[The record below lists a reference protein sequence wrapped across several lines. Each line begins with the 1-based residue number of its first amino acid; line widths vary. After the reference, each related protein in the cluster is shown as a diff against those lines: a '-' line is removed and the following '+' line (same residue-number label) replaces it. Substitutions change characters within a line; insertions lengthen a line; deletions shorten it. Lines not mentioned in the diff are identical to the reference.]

1 VLQVGSRSEY
11 FYEWGAP
18 DFTRPYIATVLL
30 LLALAMVPRMRRGRV
45 AWFPLVLIGLATVWA
60 VYSLRTVPVAACM
73 AAPLAAAALQPS
85 LRCRPAAGRPE
96 RLLLAG
102 GYLAALAALALLVPH
117 TANEP
122 PEKPSWLDPALSELP
137 AGSKVLGQ
145 SGPGGYLM
153 WRYPQLDLVAHG
165 YGDTY
170 TDAEIERNA
179 EIADLKAGWVD
190 LVRDLHVSYAVLD
203 PDSSLGYA
211 LRVTEGWV
219 VVRAGGGMALLQP
232 PAGWDAE

>member
-30 LLALAMVPRMRRGRV
+30 LLALAMVPRMRRARV

-85 LRCRPAAGRPE
+85 LRRRPAAGRPE

-102 GYLAALAALALLVPH
+102 GYLAALVGLALLVPH
-117 TANEP
+117 TADEP
-122 PEKPSWLDPALSELP
+122 REKPSWLDPALSELP

-179 EIADLKAGWVD
+179 EIADLKAGWLD